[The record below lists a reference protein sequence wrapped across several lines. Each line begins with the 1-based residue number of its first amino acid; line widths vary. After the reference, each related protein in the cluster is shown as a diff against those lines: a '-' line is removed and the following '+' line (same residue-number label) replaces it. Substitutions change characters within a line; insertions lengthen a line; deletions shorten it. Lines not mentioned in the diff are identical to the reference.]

1 MRLGSQVRLG
11 SARPQ
16 HQVIL
21 AGGLARPRVASA
33 VYRRSQSEV
42 PESVQALGE
51 LCWSLFL
58 AAPPDRPAQPAP
70 PPRRAEAEARPG
82 PRLDP
87 ALEAALDAELAAE
100 LG

>member
-1 MRLGSQVRLG
+1 MLYS
-11 SARPQ
+11 RPQ
-16 HQVIL
+16 VGVSRHATFFTTQAATSLV
-21 AGGLARPRVASA
+21 S
-33 VYRRSQSEV
+33 V
-42 PESVQALGE
+42 PSLGE

-70 PPRRAEAEARPG
+70 PPHRVEAESRPG